1 MFDEYFYSEFEVA
14 TVKRHPVRSECRN
27 FGRVL
32 RGWSW
37 QFLEEGRET
46 SLVNVATVKR
56 HPVRSECRNSGRVL
70 RGWPWQFLEEGQVT
84 FLVNVATVKRHPVR
98 SECHTLWGQKHTPFF
113 SGHIPQQSGWISVGN
128 MRECVKLPRLFGN

>member
-37 QFLEEGRET
+37 QCQGEGRET
-46 SLVNVATVKR
+46 S
-56 HPVRSECRNSGRVL
+56 
-70 RGWPWQFLEEGQVT
+70 Q
-84 FLVNVATVKRHPVR
+84 VNVATVKRHPVR
-98 SECHTLWGQKHTPFF
+98 SECHSL
-113 SGHIPQQSGWISVGN
+113 
-128 MRECVKLPRLFGN
+128 

>member
-56 HPVRSECRNSGRVL
+56 HPVRSECHSL
-70 RGWPWQFLEEGQVT
+70 
-84 FLVNVATVKRHPVR
+84 
-98 SECHTLWGQKHTPFF
+98 
-113 SGHIPQQSGWISVGN
+113 
-128 MRECVKLPRLFGN
+128 